1 MKKYWSQI
9 ANETEWKSYELDL
22 DKVESLEDCK
32 KILKFLCG
40 ITMKPMPSN
49 VEYGGFDEVREY
61 FK

>member
-1 MKKYWSQI
+1 MKKYWSQF
-9 ANETEWKSYELDL
+9 ANETEWKCYELDL
-22 DKVESLEDCK
+22 EKVNSIEDCK
-32 KILKFLCG
+32 KILKFLCS